1 MVLKSARLP
10 IQQVNPETIRQFL
23 VQEHELMLIKSGSDP
38 VPRQALLTS
47 LGAFVGAV
55 PGSCSALDLYRA
67 KRAIDVS
74 SFAALIV
81 CLLALILCG
90 VMKWM
95 DRRAQPT
102 TDDVYERIMQRTSP
116 PA

>member
-1 MVLKSARLP
+1 
-10 IQQVNPETIRQFL
+10 
-23 VQEHELMLIKSGSDP
+23 MLIKSGSDP
-38 VPRQALLTS
+38 VPRQVLMTS
-47 LGAFVGAV
+47 LGAFVGAF
-55 PGSCSALDLYRA
+55 PGACSALDLYLT

-95 DRRAQPT
+95 DRRAQRT
-102 TDDVYERIMQRTSP
+102 TDDVYKGIMQRTSP
-116 PA
+116 SA